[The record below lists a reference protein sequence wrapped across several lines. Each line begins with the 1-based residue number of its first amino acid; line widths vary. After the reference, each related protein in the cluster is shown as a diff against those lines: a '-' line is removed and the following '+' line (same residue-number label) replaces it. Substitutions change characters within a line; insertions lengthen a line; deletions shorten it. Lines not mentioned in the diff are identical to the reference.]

1 MLPFSLGCAVTS
13 AVAGIIVSR
22 TGQYRPMM
30 WGSFAVFT
38 LGMGLMTMLDSHSS
52 TYVFFPLSLW
62 DFSFTLQCRALK
74 VVYPLVA
81 AVGLG
86 CLFQVCVK
94 VASLLRFWAYHV
106 QTPLIGLQAAM
117 PIKDMATSTSTF
129 GFIRQVFLTACHSL

>member
-1 MLPFSLGCAVTS
+1 M
-13 AVAGIIVSR
+13 
-22 TGQYRPMM
+22 
-30 WGSFAVFT
+30 SFF
-38 LGMGLMTMLDSHSS
+38 L
-52 TYVFFPLSLW
+52 LSLW

-94 VASLLRFWAYHV
+94 VASVLRFWAYHV

-129 GFIRQVFLTACHSL
+129 GFIRQVFLRACYTCCKLNCGAFVELWAAPLGSPLDRPFIQVCVRNYYEENLFMHLLYFV